1 MTPVEDFLH
10 QLGQHGRLQP
20 QGKRTIFHYQFPA
33 GGMFCFKT
41 IRSSEQIRLH
51 NIAVE
56 SPQQGVG
63 TALME
68 LACEI
73 ADKCG
78 VSIVLTAL
86 PFGDPARRIQLFKLI
101 SWYRNFG
108 FDINDDY
115 YDEQNTM
122 DMTEGMEMIRDP
134 R

>member
-1 MTPVEDFLH
+1 MTPVENFLH
-10 QLGQHGRLQP
+10 QLGQQGELQP
-20 QGKRTIFHYQFPA
+20 QGKRTIFHYQFPS
-33 GGMFCFKT
+33 GGMLCFKT

-51 NIAVE
+51 NIVVE

-63 TALME
+63 TTLME
-68 LACEI
+68 LICDI
-73 ADKCG
+73 ADQCN
-78 VSIVLTAL
+78 VIILLTAL
-86 PFGDPARRIQLFKLI
+86 PFGDPARRIQLFKLV

-115 YDEQNTM
+115 YDDQNTM